1 MSHLLDRLFGL
12 DGLGFSDP
20 ESVLTFARPVPA
32 WGWALVIGVLCVLVG
47 LSYMRQLASPRVRT
61 VLAGIRVLL
70 AALLLVLASGP
81 QLQKNNE
88 RVEED
93 WVIVMLDRS
102 RSMGIPDAPGQ
113 AGRVSRDQQLRDALE
128 NSRDALRR
136 LSTEKRVLWLG
147 FDTGVFETDSPVEQA
162 AAALPEPQGR
172 ATAIGASL
180 ESALQRVAARPIS
193 GVVLLS
199 DGRSADQ
206 PDRALLRSLE
216 SQKIPVFCVPL
227 GSAEPVADF
236 AIRSVRAPDVVFA
249 DDLVTAQVDVERRG
263 VDGESARVEL
273 TDLDTDAVLD
283 SAEVSFDEDGKA
295 SRSLSVKLDQPGL
308 RRLGVRV
315 VAQGDDLIAENN
327 ISELAVEVVDR
338 PLRALYVDGYP
349 RWEQRYVKNL
359 LMREKSIKSS
369 SLLLAANRRYLQE
382 GDVEVVQLP
391 RSIEEWTEY
400 DVVIIGDVRPELF
413 GDETLEQLREHVADR
428 GAGLVWIAGPG
439 ATPQGWR
446 NSPLADLL
454 PLILETDRAIGAF
467 DEPVTMSRTAQAE
480 SLGLFRLQ
488 LQGEAGAEDP
498 GWPSILSDP
507 DTNWSKLRW
516 AQKIDPSH
524 IKPGAIVLTTLT
536 PVSDFG
542 STGGAEAWPGVLL
555 MRFGAGASV
564 YVPTD
569 EIWRWRYGRGED
581 LPERFWVPLI
591 RQLARASVARSL
603 RTVLLDATP
612 DDALVGRPVRISVEL
627 LDQSLIDAQPSGM
640 HAVVVAPDESRTH
653 VQLDRQPD
661 GNGQFHA
668 GQWVPDR
675 PGRFEVRLDDPLLP
689 GVDASRAVRVS
700 LPDDEARRPE
710 TDHALLADLANRT
723 GGAVLTTEELE
734 QLDGLLPN
742 RELTVAGDP
751 EIQPLWDRPVVLVVL
766 LVLFSLE
773 WVGRR
778 LIRLA

>member
-216 SQKIPVFCVPL
+216 SQKIPVLCVPL